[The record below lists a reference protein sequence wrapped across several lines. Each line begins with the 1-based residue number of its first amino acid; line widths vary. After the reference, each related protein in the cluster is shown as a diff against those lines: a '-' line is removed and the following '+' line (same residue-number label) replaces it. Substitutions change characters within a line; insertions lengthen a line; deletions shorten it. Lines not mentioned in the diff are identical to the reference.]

1 MQTTTSDFTRTT
13 RFASHDKRK
22 LMPVLDNAYRLLGL
36 SCHATQKEIYA
47 AASSIRRA
55 IKLGVEQKPAHQLAW
70 LGSCERTE
78 NSVRD
83 ALSRLADPAQR
94 IYERLFWFFEP
105 QEAAREPTLPALHE
119 SVTRLSSV
127 PQASTGHDI
136 ALLSLAVLLQLDP
149 KLFFADEW
157 QRTYALWKEL
167 IEAKEF
173 WSLLVA
179 SDLKGDFEQVT
190 TFAEVRNL
198 RARAWRLITAP
209 VAEIAKDGILRDD
222 HPLTRRALNVIRRSD
237 LPPTLADEYEN
248 EILAPVED
256 KFEVLFAE
264 AFRSYRIYV
273 KSNQSVSERRATCHA
288 ALAKFEEDVKPA
300 LKKIFEL
307 AGARSLVARR
317 MFEVAADGLDELAD
331 GFDSA
336 FEPASRLKM
345 LRRAWELAPP
355 DSATLLLIEEHLA
368 AAGDGQE
375 RTAKTDSDY
384 AHQLLIAL
392 NRQPVAQP
400 ELFTN
405 YIQKA
410 DAAKKSEGCV
420 GLFSKVVLV
429 LLCAIFVGKCFS
441 NLPGSRRYRT
451 PPMNYNVAM
460 PRFTPPPTLPELKP
474 YNSVFHI
481 PPSMLEVG
489 LILKTAVVVDTS
501 VKNEYDAK
509 HITGAIS
516 IPAGKIA
523 ARAKRLPKD
532 KQIVF
537 YGSDMKQ
544 AERAARELLALGFPN
559 VSVLEGGLQAWEDAK
574 FPVTR
579 QKAANRSRDRLV
591 VKGALDPQ

>member
-1 MQTTTSDFTRTT
+1 
-13 RFASHDKRK
+13 
-22 LMPVLDNAYRLLGL
+22 MPLAQNAYRLLGL

-55 IKLGVEQKPAHQLAW
+55 IKLGVEPRSGHQLAW

-78 NSVRD
+78 TSVRD
-83 ALSRLADPAQR
+83 ALSRLAEPSQR
-94 IYERLFWFFEP
+94 IYERLFWFFAP
-105 QEAAREPTLPALHE
+105 QAAASDATLPALEE
-119 SVTRLSSV
+119 SVARLRAEV
-127 PQASTGHDI
+127 QPSTGHDI

-149 KLFFADEW
+149 KLSFADEW

-179 SDLKGDFEQVT
+179 ADLKGDFEQVT
-190 TFAEVRNL
+190 TFGEVKTL
-198 RARAWRLITAP
+198 RTRAWRLVTAP
-209 VAEIAKDGILRDD
+209 VAEIAKDGILRED
-222 HPLTRRALNVIRRSD
+222 HALTRRALNVIRRSN

-256 KFEVLFAE
+256 KFESLFAE
-264 AFRSYRIYV
+264 AFRLYRYHV
-273 KSNQSVSERRATCHA
+273 KTNQSIAERRATCHA
-288 ALAKFEEDVKPA
+288 ALAKFDAEVKPA

-331 GFDSA
+331 GFESGL
-336 FEPASRLKM
+336 EPAARLKT

-375 RTAKTDSDY
+375 RKEKTDSDY
-384 AHQLLIAL
+384 ANQLRIAL
-392 NRQPVAQP
+392 NRKPVAQP

-405 YIQKA
+405 YIRKA
-410 DAAKKSEGCV
+410 EASKTSEGRL
-420 GLFSKVVLV
+420 GLFSKAVLM
-429 LLCAIFVGKCFS
+429 LLFAVFVGKCFS
-441 NLPGSRRYRT
+441 SLPGSRRYNNLPPINFNVAVPRYT
-451 PPMNYNVAM
+451 PPIPELNPKRLV
-460 PRFTPPPTLPELKP
+460 FHTPPG
-474 YNSVFHI
+474 
-481 PPSMLEVG
+481 MLEVG
-489 LILKTAVVVDTS
+489 MILKTAVVVDVS
-501 VKNEYDAK
+501 AKNEYDAK
-509 HITGAIS
+509 HITGALS
-516 IPAGKIA
+516 IPAGQIA

-537 YGSDMKQ
+537 YGSDME
-544 AERAARELLALGFPN
+544 AAMRAALELEALGFTN

-574 FPVTR
+574 LPVTR
-579 QKAANRSRDRLV
+579 QKAAARNRDRLV
-591 VKGALDPQ
+591 VQGERDPR

>member
-1 MQTTTSDFTRTT
+1 
-13 RFASHDKRK
+13 
-22 LMPVLDNAYRLLGL
+22 MPLAGNAYRLLGL

-55 IKLGVEQKPAHQLAW
+55 IKLGVEPGSAHQLAW
-70 LGSCERTE
+70 LGSCVRTE
-78 NSVRD
+78 TSVRD
-83 ALSRLADPAQR
+83 ALSRLAEPSQR

-105 QEAAREPTLPALHE
+105 QAAASDATLPALEE
-119 SVTRLSSV
+119 SVARLRAEAQPSN
-127 PQASTGHDI
+127 GHDI

-149 KLFFADEW
+149 KLTFADEW

-179 SDLKGDFEQVT
+179 ADLKGDFEQVT
-190 TFAEVRNL
+190 TFGEVRNL
-198 RARAWRLITAP
+198 RGRAWRLVTAP
-209 VAEIAKDGILRDD
+209 VAEIAKDGILRED
-222 HPLTRRALNVIRRSD
+222 HTLTRRALDIICRSN

-256 KFEVLFAE
+256 KFEALFAE
-264 AFRSYRIYV
+264 AFRMYRYYV
-273 KSNQSVSERRATCHA
+273 KTNQSIAERRTTCHA
-288 ALAKFEEDVKPA
+288 ALAKFDAEVKPA

-331 GFDSA
+331 GFESGL
-336 FEPASRLKM
+336 EPAARLKT

-355 DSATLLLIEEHLA
+355 ESATLLLIEEHLV

-375 RTAKTDSDY
+375 RQEKTDSDY
-384 AHQLLIAL
+384 ANQLRIAL
-392 NRQPVAQP
+392 NRKPVAQP

-405 YIQKA
+405 YMQRAEASKT
-410 DAAKKSEGCV
+410 SEGRV
-420 GLFSKVVLV
+420 GLFSKAVLM
-429 LLCAIFVGKCFS
+429 LLFAVFVGKCFS
-441 NLPGSRRYRT
+441 SLPGSRRYNNL
-451 PPMNYNVAM
+451 PPPINFNVAM
-460 PRFTPPPTLPELKP
+460 PRYTPPIPELNPKHL
-474 YNSVFHI
+474 VFHT

-501 VKNEYDAK
+501 AKNEYDAK
-509 HITGAIS
+509 HITGALS
-516 IPAGKIA
+516 IPAGQIA

-537 YGSDMKQ
+537 YGSDME
-544 AERAARELLALGFPN
+544 AAMRAALELEALGFTN

-574 FPVTR
+574 LPVTR
-579 QKAANRSRDRLV
+579 QKAANRNRGKLV
-591 VKGALDPQ
+591 VQGERAPQ